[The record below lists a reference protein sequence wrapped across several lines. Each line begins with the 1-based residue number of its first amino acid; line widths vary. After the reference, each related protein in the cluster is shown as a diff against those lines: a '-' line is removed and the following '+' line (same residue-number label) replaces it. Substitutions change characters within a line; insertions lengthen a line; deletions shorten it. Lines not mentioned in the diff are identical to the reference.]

1 MASRIRH
8 HAMNKKQRTL
18 FACPRTPPQ
27 QEQEEKEK
35 QTASISS
42 QTNPQQRPYRVLS
55 LGILSR
61 ECWAFT
67 GVYRMVLE
75 HGFQLYPVYSIDKP
89 DHSSRGQNEA
99 VYPRSKVYQE
109 PCLGAFESAYGV
121 YSKHNTA
128 PRKAPQKALRLGRKG
143 QEEPRN
149 R

>member
-1 MASRIRH
+1 MRKTEGSTLMASRIRH

-75 HGFQLYPVYSIDKP
+75 HGFQLYPVYNVGKS

-99 VYPRSKVYQE
+99 VYRRSIRNPV
-109 PCLGAFESAYGV
+109 LGY
-121 YSKHNTA
+121 
-128 PRKAPQKALRLGRKG
+128 LRARTEYLQSITQPLVKRHKRLSG
-143 QEEPRN
+143 
-149 R
+149 